1 MCPICLAAAA
11 QIVVSAVSTSGAAVV
26 VINKFRAKRSPEKAE
41 ETTGERRM
49 DHEQESNRESESRV
63 AS

>member
-11 QIVVSAVSTSGAAVV
+11 QIVVGTVSTSGVAAII
-26 VINKFRAKRSPEKAE
+26 INRFRVKIGEGKTEKKI
-41 ETTGERRM
+41 GEGRM
-49 DHEQESNRESESRV
+49 KHEQQSNRESESRL